1 MYQICCITA
10 AAKKALRKKSVF
22 SYKPLKYENKIE
34 FQFLPENK
42 LFGAKNYKSENVSA
56 WYDYCLKKGLYDLKL
71 LTPVTVNDRSILVF
85 SNTTQS
91 SIVCFYGK
99 GEVTYFTAQWELD
112 SNKKKWNVLYTENEW
127 KDSSLGK
134 LNFEDNTDSF
144 KAILFEIKE
153 FAYKINHDEFAAIFQ
168 KAIDILT
175 GHSNY
180 VNSSNY
186 MLLPEIPKEN
196 LRLFDAAS
204 TADVF
209 GAMGSWNDTPL
220 YMAHQRNMDKE
231 YEFLYNELLKQIRLA
246 ILYAIN
252 EW

>member
-10 AAKKALRKKSVF
+10 AAKKALREKSAIL
-22 SYKPLKYENKIE
+22 YKPLKYENKIE

-42 LFGAKNYKSENVSA
+42 LLGTKKYKSENVSA
-56 WYDYCLKKGLYDLKL
+56 WYDYCLKKGLYDLKF
-71 LTPVTVNDRSILVF
+71 LTPVSVNDRGILGF

-91 SIVCFYGK
+91 SIVCFYRNGDF
-99 GEVTYFTAQWELD
+99 TYFSAQWEFD
-112 SNKKKWNVLYTENEW
+112 SNKKMWNVLYTENEC

-153 FAYKINHDEFAAIFQ
+153 FAYKINRDEFAAIFQ
-168 KAIDILT
+168 KAIDILI

-180 VNSSNY
+180 ANTANY
-186 MLLPEIPKEN
+186 MMFPEIPKEN

-209 GAMGSWNDTPL
+209 GAMGSWNDTPR
-220 YMAHQRNMDKE
+220 YIAHQINMDKE
-231 YEFLYNELLKQIRLA
+231 YEFLSNELLKQVRLA
-246 ILYAIN
+246 TLYAIN